1 MQEDQSECMID
12 KDVYR
17 QFVVK
22 QHRINTLRDKIDA
35 TFFDTE
41 TQQVPEERMGEY
53 KEALDKLKQEQRN
66 HMIEMWSSFMS
77 EDMKK

>member
-1 MQEDQSECMID
+1 MQEDQSECMLD

-17 QFVVK
+17 HFAVK
-22 QHRINTLRDKIDA
+22 QHRINALRKQIDT

-41 TQQVPEERMGEY
+41 TQQVPEELMGEY
-53 KEALDKLKQEQRN
+53 KEALDKLKQEQRKL
-66 HMIEMWSSFMS
+66 IVKMWSGFMS

>member
-1 MQEDQSECMID
+1 MQEDQSECMLN
-12 KDVYR
+12 KDVFR
-17 QFVVK
+17 QFAVK
-22 QHRINTLRDKIDA
+22 QHLIDTLRKKIDT

-53 KEALDKLKQEQRN
+53 KEALDKLKHEQCN
-66 HMIEMWSSFMS
+66 LMIEMWSGFMS